1 MGGECSHHCA
11 TLVPPTPSPVRPS
24 PVLTFVLRSLGDA
37 SHASYVFAVCK
48 KTCWKKSIAVKS
60 KFRASITSPY
70 FLGWLK
76 GYGPR
81 LGTTNGSTRSSCF
94 VSFGSSLSCFRF
106 LLSGDSGNVILKGNE
121 RIRHCFSAYKFRG
134 ENFQS
139 KMLMQLSWN
148 FTDSTP
154 NWKVG
159 TTASSPFTI
168 PSKNFPLKPLHLSFD
183 HFTAISKV
191 YKGWFTL
198 AMESY
203 AESRKRAYDQ
213 MKNFI
218 KNRSRKRRHN
228 RGVETIRTFPFSS
241 ASKDLLKTKFVAV
254 GSRSGGTNQSQCLF
268 PTLCNWFSSSVSCL
282 PLGQHLKL
290 RSCKGNKNAVFTRSK
305 LFALNFPDYDSHSDS
320 AAS

>member
-1 MGGECSHHCA
+1 MS
-11 TLVPPTPSPVRPS
+11 SQR
-24 PVLTFVLRSLGDA
+24 A
-37 SHASYVFAVCK
+37 SQRE
-48 KTCWKKSIAVKS
+48 KSIPWNQ
-60 KFRASITSPY
+60 KFRASIRSPY

-94 VSFGSSLSCFRF
+94 VSFGSSSSCFRF
-106 LLSGDSGNVILKGNE
+106 LLSVDSGNVILKGDE
-121 RIRHCFSAYKFRG
+121 KIRHCFSANKLQGTIFWR
-134 ENFQS
+134 

-148 FTDSTP
+148 FRDNTP

-159 TTASSPFTI
+159 TTATSLFTI
-168 PSKNFPLKPLHLSFD
+168 SSKNVPLKPLHLSFD

-218 KNRSRKRRHN
+218 KNHSRKRRHN
-228 RGVETIRTFPFSS
+228 RDRTESE
-241 ASKDLLKTKFVAV
+241 
-254 GSRSGGTNQSQCLF
+254 QSERF
-268 PTLCNWFSSSVSCL
+268 YFL
-282 PLGQHLKL
+282 PLLTIYWKPNLSQSEAEAEG
-290 RSCKGNKNAVFTRSK
+290 
-305 LFALNFPDYDSHSDS
+305 
-320 AAS
+320 